1 MAGRGF
7 ASLASLERARSLLSP
22 GDPGHE
28 VVLLAQALGRVLARD
43 VLCPADLPPEP
54 LAARDG
60 YAVAAADT
68 EGAGAYNPLAL
79 AAPSVTWG
87 SLMPG
92 GADAVLPFDAAE
104 AVGSSTLNIL
114 APIAPGEGLV
124 AQGSMLSQGAVA
136 VRAGTMLRAPHL
148 GLLAALSLGEV
159 LVRRRPNV
167 VLRVAGPKRAAAD
180 ALTPM
185 LIALIEGN
193 GGIVHSIDALATCAA
208 DLFVMAGRSGLG
220 ADDTA
225 AQSLETA
232 GGELLLH
239 GIAIRP
245 GTSAGVGR
253 FGVTPVLLLPGDPL
267 AAVCAWH
274 LLAAPLL
281 RAIAGLPHPIARL
294 LPLRRKLVSAIG
306 FTDLI
311 HVRIE
316 DGEAVPAG
324 PVEASGP
331 ALAARSDGFVVVP
344 ATLEGYAAHDYV
356 EVFPTT

>member
-1 MAGRGF
+1 MAERGF

-28 VVLLAQALGRVLARD
+28 VVPLAGSLGRVLARD
-43 VLCPADLPPEP
+43 VLCPGDLPPER

-68 EGAGAYNPLAL
+68 EGAGAYNPLPV
-79 AAPSVTWG
+79 AAPLVTWG
-87 SLMPG
+87 SPMPAG
-92 GADAVLPFDAAE
+92 TDAVLPFDAAE
-104 AVGSSTLNIL
+104 AVGSSILNVL
-114 APIAPGEGLV
+114 ASIAPGEGV
-124 AQGSMLSQGAVA
+124 AARGCTLSNGAIA
-136 VRAGTMLRAPHL
+136 IRAGTVLRAAHI
-148 GLLAALSLGEV
+148 GLLAALSVGEV
-159 LVRRRPNV
+159 LVRRRPSV
-167 VLRVAGPKRAAAD
+167 ALLVAGAKGAAPD

-185 LIALIEGN
+185 LTALIEGN
-193 GGIVHSIDALATCAA
+193 GGLVHRLGALAPCAA

-220 ADDTA
+220 ADDIA
-225 AQSLETA
+225 AQSLKTA

-239 GIAIRP
+239 RVAIRP

-253 FGVTPVLLLPGDPL
+253 LEMTPVLLLPGDPL

-274 LLAAPLL
+274 LLAASML
-281 RAIAGLPHPIARL
+281 RAITGLPEPLPRV

-324 PVEASGP
+324 PVDASGP
-331 ALAARSDGFVVVP
+331 ALAARSNGFVVVP
-344 ATLEGYAAHDYV
+344 ATLEGYAAREHV
-356 EVFPTT
+356 EVFPAT

>member
-1 MAGRGF
+1 MAERGF
-7 ASLASLERARSLLSP
+7 ASLASIEQARSLLIP
-22 GDPGHE
+22 PDPGNE
-28 VVLLAQALGRVLARD
+28 VVPLAEALGRVLARD
-43 VLCPADLPPEP
+43 VLCSGDLPPER

-60 YAVAAADT
+60 YAVAAADA
-68 EGAGAYNPLAL
+68 EGAGAYNPLPL
-79 AAPSVTWG
+79 AALSVTWG
-87 SLMPG
+87 SPMPPG
-92 GADAVLPFDAAE
+92 TDAVLPFDAVE
-104 AVGSSTLNIL
+104 ALGPSMLNVL
-114 APIAPGEGLV
+114 ASIAPGEGV
-124 AQGSMLSQGAVA
+124 AAQGSMLSQGAVGA
-136 VRAGTMLRAPHL
+136 RAGTVLRPTHL
-148 GLLAALSLGEV
+148 ALLAALNTGEV

-167 VLRVAGPKRAAAD
+167 ALIIAGPKGSAPD
-180 ALTPM
+180 VLTPM
-185 LIALIEGN
+185 LAALIRGN
-193 GGIVHSIDALATCAA
+193 GGRLHPIDGLAVVGA
-208 DLFVMAGRSGLG
+208 DLLVMAGRTGLG

-253 FGVTPVLLLPGDPL
+253 LGTVPVLLLPGDPL

-281 RAIAGLPHPIARL
+281 RGIAGLPEPIPRL

-316 DGEAVPAG
+316 NSGAVSAG
-324 PVEASGP
+324 PVDASGP

-344 ATLEGYAAHDYV
+344 ATLEGYAAQDRV
-356 EVFPTT
+356 EVFPAT